1 MDFSTVTISFFSAI
15 LGGFIQSWISHNF
28 TNKEVT
34 LDKQREAY
42 TEYLEALQNNINKQD
57 SMAFECFQKATNKV
71 LLFASDKTAKL
82 INDYFSN
89 STTIG
94 EDSLTAEKHQEAHD
108 SIFKSMRDDLGLSND
123 DIGIC
128 ALRRHDPSLKK
139 IDKKEG
145 SE

>member
-1 MDFSTVTISFFSAI
+1 MSFCTVIISFFSAA

-28 TNKEVT
+28 TNKEIT
-34 LDKQREAY
+34 LEKQREAY
-42 TEYLEALQNNINKQD
+42 AEYLEALQNNINRQD
-57 SMAFECFQKATNKV
+57 DAAFECFQKATNKV

-94 EDSLTAEKHQEAHD
+94 THSLTAEKHQEAHNN
-108 SIFKSMRDDLGLSND
+108 IFKSMRDDLALSNN

-139 IDKKEG
+139 
-145 SE
+145 

>member
-1 MDFSTVTISFFSAI
+1 MDFSTVIISFFSAV
-15 LGGFIQSWISHNF
+15 LGGFIQSWVSHNF
-28 TNKEVT
+28 TNKKVT

-42 TEYLEALQNNINKQD
+42 AEYLEALQNNINKQD
-57 SMAFECFQKATNKV
+57 DNTAFECFQKATNKV

-82 INDYFSN
+82 INDYFSD

-94 EDSLTAEKHQEAHD
+94 EHNLTAEQHQQAHND
-108 SIFKSMRDDLGLSND
+108 IFKSMRDDLGLSND

-139 IDKKEG
+139 ISKRG
-145 SE
+145 I